1 MADKLTNEDV
11 RGALE
16 ALWAEYAP
24 QVCAKDQCDAMW
36 TWICEGDFFEAP
48 ASSRHH
54 NCQAGGLARHTLAVA
69 EQAMALADV
78 YDENHPEQPSVKAEA
93 VVAAILH
100 DICKVGL
107 YFANDGSDPKHPI
120 GERAY
125 LYDREQVRKHG
136 TLSRALTFKYMPS
149 VPTGVLDAI
158 EWHMGFYDKRLV
170 MPKLDKLPASQLIS
184 KLESIE
190 RNNAKYEAA
199 RDRSPLVDIVHMA
212 DTAAARFVEEW
223 V

>member
-1 MADKLTNEDV
+1 MADVLTNEEV
-11 RGALE
+11 RAELE
-16 ALWAEYAP
+16 ALWTEYAP
-24 QVCAKDQCDAMW
+24 RICAREQCDAMW
-36 TWICEGDFFEAP
+36 AWLGEGDFFEAP
-48 ASSRHH
+48 ASTRHH

-69 EQAMALADV
+69 QQALALAEVFDG
-78 YDENHPEQPSVKAEA
+78 NHPGEPSVKAES

-107 YFANDGSDPKHPI
+107 YFVNDGSDPEHPI
-120 GERAY
+120 EERPY

-136 TLSRALTFKYMPS
+136 TLSRALTFKHMPS
-149 VPTGVLDAI
+149 VPTSVLDAI

-170 MPKLDKLPASQLIS
+170 MPKLDKLPSSRLIS
-184 KLESIE
+184 TLESIE
-190 RNNAKYEAA
+190 RAHDKYEAA
-199 RDRSPLVDIVHMA
+199 RDRSPVVDIVHMA

>member
-1 MADKLTNEDV
+1 MIDV
-11 RGALE
+11 MTDEEVRARLE
-16 ALWAEYAP
+16 ALWVEYAP
-24 QVCAKDQCDAMW
+24 KVCPQDQCDAMW
-36 TWICEGDFFEAP
+36 AWLCEGDFFEAP

-54 NCQAGGLARHTLAVA
+54 NCEAGGLARHTLAVA
-69 EQAMALADV
+69 TEAQKLAETFDA
-78 YDENHPEQPSVKAEA
+78 NHPETPGIVAES

-107 YFANDGSDPKHPI
+107 YFPNDGSDPKHPI

-125 LYDREQVRKHG
+125 LYDRVQVRKHG
-136 TLSRALTFKYMPS
+136 TLSRAITFKHMPAA
-149 VPTGVLDAI
+149 PTSVLDAI

-170 MPKLDKLPASQLIS
+170 MPKLDKLPSSQLIT

-190 RNNAKYEAA
+190 RNRRRYEAA

-223 V
+223 T